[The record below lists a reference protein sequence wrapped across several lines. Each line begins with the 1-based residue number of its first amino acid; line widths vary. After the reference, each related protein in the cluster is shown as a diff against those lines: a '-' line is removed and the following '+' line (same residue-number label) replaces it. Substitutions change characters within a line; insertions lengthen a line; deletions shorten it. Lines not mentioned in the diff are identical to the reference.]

1 MAIYN
6 AAWAIPLLP
15 LLGALLSFGVETQ
28 RRAAQ
33 LCVVLSG
40 LSFAVAA
47 VLLGV
52 RLTHA
57 SASPFVGLLTF
68 FSMLPP
74 EGTIFATQFQAQVGI
89 QIDALSASF
98 AAAIALATVLIQA
111 YALTAMRG
119 DAEFRRFFWASSL
132 LGFSTAGFVLSPNLF
147 DSLIMWVA
155 ATASLYLLVSLAWQ
169 RADVALHALRVM
181 VVLTAGDI
189 ALTLGVVYTWI
200 KFGVF
205 SSLLAAPTGQTVA
218 DPFSFGVISQGVVAT
233 FHSKVAAT
241 GPRAIAVMGIVFVVA
256 ALLRSAQ
263 FPFHVWLR
271 DAAAAAIPV
280 LALAAATVA
289 PLGLFLLARVYP
301 VLAHSPRVLA
311 AVALVGGVSAVLT
324 AAIGVM
330 QSNVRRIAVCAVAS
344 ELGLGLAALGTGGYS
359 PGVFIAFTSV
369 FTSTLLL
376 LAVGNL
382 IRMYRTDDIAE
393 MGGAWPRL
401 RTTSIALGAWML
413 LAGGLGLSSYYALSA
428 AFSGADPAG
437 GVFSARERIVVTIVV
452 VIAAT
457 LGALLSGRVFITVT
471 RGAIARRRGFQH
483 ERVAEAEPGL
493 RRPLWLAL
501 FAAVAA
507 VLVGLPGLHP
517 FNIGSRRIA
526 GLTFLR
532 FVHYGSHPQA
542 IDFNGIA
549 ALVALLTLTGGIALA
564 VFLYAPARRSGARA
578 GAGSWPLRV
587 LEQGFY
593 VEWLTHTA
601 TQPLLVV
608 ASRMSSFDEEVTAPL
623 AVSTGE
629 SVELA
634 ASGVGAL
641 RNARLS
647 RYLAGGLLV
656 IAILALLSV
665 LAATGHLWVHPR

>member
-15 LLGALLSFGVETQ
+15 LLGALLSFGVESQ

-40 LSFAVAA
+40 LAFVVAA

-57 SASPFVGLLTF
+57 PANPYVGLLTF

-74 EGTIFATQFQAQVGI
+74 EGTIFATQFQAQIGV
-89 QIDALSASF
+89 QIDALSVSF
-98 AAAIALATVLIQA
+98 AAAIAFATVLIQA

-119 DAEFRRFFWASSL
+119 EAGFRRFFWASSL
-132 LGFSTAGFVLSPNLF
+132 LGFSTTGFVLSPNLF

-155 ATASLYLLVSLAWQ
+155 GTASLAVLVSLAWQ
-169 RADVALHALRVM
+169 RADIQLHALWVT
-181 VVLTAGDI
+181 VALTAGDI

-205 SSLLAAPTGQTVA
+205 SSLLAAPAGQTVA
-218 DPFSFGVISQGVVAT
+218 DPLSFNVISQGVVAT

-263 FPFHVWLR
+263 FPFHIWLR
-271 DAAAAAIPV
+271 HAAAAAIPV

-301 VLAHSPRVLA
+301 VLAHAPRVLA

-324 AAIGVM
+324 AAIGVT
-330 QSNVRRIAVCAVAS
+330 QSNLRRIAVCAVAS
-344 ELGLGLAALGTGGYS
+344 ELGLGLAALGMGGYS
-359 PGVFIAFTSV
+359 AGVFVAFGSI

-376 LAVGNL
+376 LAVGNV
-382 IRMYRTDDIAE
+382 IRVYRTEEIAE

-401 RTTSIALGAWML
+401 RTTSIALGAWAL
-413 LAGGLGLSSYYALSA
+413 LAGGLGLSSYYALAS

-452 VIAAT
+452 VIAA
-457 LGALLSGRVFITVT
+457 
-471 RGAIARRRGFQH
+471 
-483 ERVAEAEPGL
+483 
-493 RRPLWLAL
+493 
-501 FAAVAA
+501 
-507 VLVGLPGLHP
+507 
-517 FNIGSRRIA
+517 
-526 GLTFLR
+526 
-532 FVHYGSHPQA
+532 
-542 IDFNGIA
+542 
-549 ALVALLTLTGGIALA
+549 
-564 VFLYAPARRSGARA
+564 
-578 GAGSWPLRV
+578 
-587 LEQGFY
+587 
-593 VEWLTHTA
+593 
-601 TQPLLVV
+601 
-608 ASRMSSFDEEVTAPL
+608 
-623 AVSTGE
+623 
-629 SVELA
+629 
-634 ASGVGAL
+634 
-641 RNARLS
+641 
-647 RYLAGGLLV
+647 
-656 IAILALLSV
+656 
-665 LAATGHLWVHPR
+665 